1 MQTVAVILAA
11 GSGSRFGAAEP
22 KQLRV
27 LAGQTLIQHCV
38 QAFDQAP
45 GIDHVLV
52 VTSPAIAPRVRAD
65 LAGYGKVRAVIHGG
79 TSRTDSTRQAI
90 AWLKSGPAGPESKV
104 LFHDAARPLVSQQ
117 IIADC
122 VVGLDR
128 WQALGVVVPS
138 SDTVVEVTAG
148 QIGRVLPRDAL
159 GRCQTPQAFLL
170 SVISRAYERADADPE
185 FASAQATDDCGV
197 VLRYLPEVA
206 VGAVRGSELN
216 LKVTYP
222 ADLAIARALL
232 EAGEQVSQETP
243 SRRHDRPGRG
253 SAGW

>member
-1 MQTVAVILAA
+1 
-11 GSGSRFGAAEP
+11 
-22 KQLRV
+22 
-27 LAGQTLIQHCV
+27 
-38 QAFDQAP
+38 
-45 GIDHVLV
+45 
-52 VTSPAIAPRVRAD
+52 
-65 LAGYGKVRAVIHGG
+65 
-79 TSRTDSTRQAI
+79 
-90 AWLKSGPAGPESKV
+90 
-104 LFHDAARPLVSQQ
+104 
-117 IIADC
+117 
-122 VVGLDR
+122 
-128 WQALGVVVPS
+128 VVPS